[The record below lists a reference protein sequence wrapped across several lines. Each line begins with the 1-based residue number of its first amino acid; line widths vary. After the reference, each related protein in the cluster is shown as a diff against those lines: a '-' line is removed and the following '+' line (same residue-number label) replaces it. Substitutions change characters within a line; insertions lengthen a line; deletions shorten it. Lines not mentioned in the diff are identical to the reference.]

1 MNNMY
6 NQKKNNKLIIII
18 LISVFVVISITA
30 VIIILL
36 SKNILKSDEERFF
49 EYFIQNID
57 AMNKIVDTSKE
68 EQYRKK
74 LEDNSFNENTIID
87 FKYRNKDNK
96 EDTLTAKI
104 EGINNHE
111 INSAYK
117 DIKVNIEEENIMNV
131 AYLKENK
138 IYGIHFADVVNE
150 FATLDTANDVSNV
163 VKYFGMDKFL
173 TVEKI
178 NEVNISDLLN
188 LTEEEK
194 QKIEQNYL
202 SIILQEL
209 KKENYDTSTNVYK
222 LNINASQLEKIY
234 ENILS
239 QISNDEV
246 ILGKIEKIDNR
257 LKDAGINL
265 KTDLKTKFT
274 NYINEKSNSIDI
286 KSNMIVT
293 VYEQNETTMKTVIE
307 YNNKTY
313 TIDLEKENTINIKI
327 TSDNENNIITVLKN
341 DNGIEINFENSNQEK
356 ASILRNIEENDNK
369 IKSICSIKYSN
380 NKEIKDL
387 ELNLSREIEIGQAK
401 NIPTSFEE
409 KGKILLNDYQN
420 IDRVFKELR
429 SKLAKYLLNKKEK
442 TDSILLEYVIE
453 YNNKIEEEEKNEKEN
468 ARKKFNSKFE
478 LYEGENLDK
487 DIISNLI
494 DEAGKNMS
502 YYKKINDNR
511 IHIYIQEGKENTEV
525 ASEIKDILF
534 NTQNQQGSGDGKK
547 YKVRIHYDKNAKI
560 DQILIEK
567 IEEKQN

>member
-209 KKENYDTSTNVYK
+209 KKETYDTSTNVYK

-468 ARKKFNSKFE
+468 SRKKFNSKFE